1 MAEVF
6 ISYAAE
12 DGEIARYV
20 AEKLRGERYDV
31 WYYQGDGQTPGQDYM
46 DNIGDGVRDAR
57 VVVLFVSPSAI
68 ASPQCNSEAQ
78 IAWEESKEVIPLL
91 RGLTFDQLKADKRG
105 KRWADRIGTK
115 VSISIDGNAPDA
127 VLESVL
133 AGLRATRRTTATGG
147 LPGGGGPSA
156 VPARPAASPRPAPA
170 HPAAA
175 SGVPAAGAVV
185 TGVVGVLGL
194 LFCLYSLR
202 ALGSPAPGVEAW
214 VLTNFPTFRAANIL
228 VNLLGLA
235 QNAGL
240 LYGVWLLHRRDAR
253 GAPLIRKVAL
263 SMLAAVGLWLVFS
276 LFVFTGS
283 GAVARIPDPADRSKL
298 VEAIIAFGMIALVPS
313 AIVFWLFRGARR

>member
-1 MAEVF
+1 MADVF
-6 ISYAAE
+6 VSYAAE
-12 DGEIARYV
+12 DGAVARYV
-20 AEKLRGERYDV
+20 AEKLKGEHYDV

-46 DNIGDGVRDAR
+46 DNIGDGVRGAR

-115 VSISIDGNAPDA
+115 VSISIDGRAPDA

-133 AGLRATRRTTATGG
+133 AGLRATRRTTGAGG
-147 LPGGGGPSA
+147 IPA
-156 VPARPAASPRPAPA
+156 VPTRPAAQPRPSPAP
-170 HPAAA
+170 PAAA
-175 SGVPAAGAVV
+175 SGVPAAGPVV
-185 TGVVGVLGL
+185 VGVVGVLGL
-194 LFCLYSLR
+194 FFCLYSLR
-202 ALGSPAPGVEAW
+202 ALASPAPGVEAW
-214 VLTNFPTFRAANIL
+214 VLTNFPTFRAANVL
-228 VNLLGLA
+228 VNVLGLA

-240 LYGVWLLHRRDAR
+240 LYGVWLLSRRDAR

-276 LFVFTGS
+276 LFVFSGA

-298 VEAIIAFGMIALVPS
+298 VAAIIAFGMIALVPS
-313 AIVFWLFRGARR
+313 AIVFWLFRGARK